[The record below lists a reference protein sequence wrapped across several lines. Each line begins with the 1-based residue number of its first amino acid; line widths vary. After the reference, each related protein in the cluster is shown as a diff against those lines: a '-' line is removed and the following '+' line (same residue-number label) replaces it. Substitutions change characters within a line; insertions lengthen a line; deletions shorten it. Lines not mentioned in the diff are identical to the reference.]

1 MSILFL
7 LLRFLTE
14 PMPIVPA
21 AAVLS
26 DADAL
31 RDGRAHMATIEAGP
45 ARIRGYMRG
54 AQDGPMR
61 MSCVAQR
68 LQEAQVHVTLAR
80 DEMQVLAAPATE
92 GVSAPARAG
101 DRAHALKRL
110 ALMAQRTQEVERAAH
125 LCVDDEL
132 STVSATKYEVEV
144 PGAVQKH
151 GDPTEVPAQ
160 MPHPCPGGSV
170 CTVVPYVP

>member
-14 PMPIVPA
+14 PIPIVPA

-54 AQDGPMR
+54 AQNGPMR

-80 DEMQVLAAPATE
+80 DEMQVLAAPPTE
-92 GVSAPARAG
+92 GLSAPGRAG

-110 ALMAQRTQEVERAAH
+110 ALMRVSDPSVVTARTAPVVRS
-125 LCVDDEL
+125 
-132 STVSATKYEVEV
+132 ST
-144 PGAVQKH
+144 
-151 GDPTEVPAQ
+151 
-160 MPHPCPGGSV
+160 
-170 CTVVPYVP
+170 

>member
-21 AAVLS
+21 AAVMS

-31 RDGRAHMATIEAGP
+31 RDARANMATIEAGP
-45 ARIRGYMRG
+45 TRIRGYMRG

-80 DEMQVLAAPATE
+80 DEMQVLAATE
-92 GVSAPARAG
+92 AGSGGAPARAG

-110 ALMAQRTQEVERAAH
+110 ALMAQRTQEVDRAAR

-132 STVSATKYEVEV
+132 STVSATKYEVDV
-144 PGAVQKH
+144 SGAVERH